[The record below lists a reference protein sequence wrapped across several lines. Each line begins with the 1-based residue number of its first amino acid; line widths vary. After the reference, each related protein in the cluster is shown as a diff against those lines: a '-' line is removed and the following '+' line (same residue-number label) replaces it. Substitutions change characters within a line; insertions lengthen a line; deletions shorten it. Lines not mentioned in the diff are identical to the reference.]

1 MIKYIQLSVFFL
13 FSNFCYSQIYYS
25 NYLDETCQWK
35 YNNVAATPFYIEKM
49 YRTVYYEGT
58 VNYNGYT
65 YYKEK
70 FLTLFEYY
78 DYNGSFVSSTLFNP
92 LEYNLI
98 REDAT
103 GKIYR
108 RPYAQLDTE
117 VLVLDN
123 QTIINAQVG
132 DNLPSTPDFF
142 FGICEILTINT
153 ITIDDLSLKHLIGAG
168 GPATGI
174 VEGIGVVSQSCASGG
189 SLVCFS
195 KQGETVQFQPIECD
209 LFPSPEALSI
219 PDLQLTKVLIFP
231 NPISSSFTIKSNKS
245 MIKKIKLCD
254 VQGRILKIV
263 QLNQM
268 TSVINISDFAKG
280 TYIVLI
286 EIEEGVVKEKIIKH

>member
-1 MIKYIQLSVFFL
+1 MKKYMQLSVFFL
-13 FSNFCYSQIYYS
+13 FSNFGYSQIFYS
-25 NYLDETCQWK
+25 NYLDVTCQWK
-35 YNNVAATPFYIEKM
+35 YNNVAATPFYVEKM
-49 YRTVYYEGT
+49 YRTVYYDGT

-78 DYNGSFVSSTLFNP
+78 DFNGSFVSSTLFNP
-92 LEYNLI
+92 PEYNLI

-108 RPYAQLDTE
+108 RPHAQLDTE

-123 QTIINAQVG
+123 QTIVNAQVG

-142 FGICEILTINT
+142 FGICAIQTINT

-189 SLVCFS
+189 GLVCFS
-195 KQGETVQFQPIECD
+195 KQGETFQFQPIDCD

-219 PDLQLTKVLIFP
+219 TDLQLTKVLIFP
-231 NPISSSFTIKSNKS
+231 NPTISSFTIQSNNK
-245 MIKKIKLCD
+245 MIKKIELLD
-254 VQGRILKIV
+254 IQGRILKVV
-263 QLNQM
+263 QINQM
-268 TSVINISDFAKG
+268 NSTINISDFAKG

-286 EIEEGVVKEKIIKH
+286 ETEEGLLKEKIIKQ